1 MDSTRF
7 DALSRSLTDGSSR
20 RGLLASLASGLIV
33 ALPFGVLVEGAA
45 AKKKKGKDKKKKKK
59 TKTYTRTNG
68 QGCGTRKDCA
78 SALCGSGICLACSLD
93 ADCGSAG
100 CFCVQPAQGGS
111 KVCVAIQETLGA
123 VSTCDVCPKGT
134 ICRDANPG
142 TFDCFKRCGS

>member
-1 MDSTRF
+1 MDSARF

-20 RGLLASLASGLIV
+20 RGLLAFVASGLLA
-33 ALPFGVLVEGAA
+33 ALPFGSLGEVVA
-45 AKKKKGKDKKKKKK
+45 AKKKKGKGKKKKE
-59 TKTYTRTNG
+59 KTYARTNG

-93 ADCGSAG
+93 ADCGSDG
-100 CFCVQPAQGGS
+100 CFCAQPAQGGS

-142 TFDCFKRCGS
+142 TFDCFKRCGA